1 MLSPALFATMKAEY
15 ERTIDTL
22 GIPMVWTHTKTSA
35 TANLVGGMRIAS
47 DEDTG
52 LIQSYGIGA
61 RIITI
66 KAAGLTGAPEKFDR
80 FTVGT
85 EVYIAENVAPVHLN
99 AQLIGYRVYIKGK

>member
-1 MLSPALFATMKAEY
+1 MLGAALFATMKAQY

-47 DEDTG
+47 DEDSA
-52 LIQSYGIGA
+52 IVQSMGIGA
-61 RIITI
+61 RIITL
-66 KAAGLTGAPEKFDR
+66 KAAGLTAAPEKFDR
-80 FTVGT
+80 FAVGN
-85 EVYIAENVAPVHLN
+85 EVYIADSVHPVHLN